1 MRSELTLR
9 ARFLLAMFAMVLLLC
24 VTFALTVHQFIEILE
39 DEMLH
44 RTLAREMQE
53 FATDFARNPQRPP
66 PSTGGLVGYVVRDGQ
81 DAHDL
86 PSGLDGMSPGLHEDV
101 QIGGR
106 TFYAARQDMSG
117 TRLYLLLDTQHVEA
131 IERGVTT
138 VAIAAGLVALAL
150 AALVATLLARAVL
163 RPVTQLANEVS
174 ALDPRR
180 RGSRLHGHFADRE
193 VGVIASAFDGYVARL
208 EQVLEREQGFTED
221 ASHELRTPLS
231 IISSSAELLLEEPEL
246 SAPGRERIQRIRRA
260 CRDMQ
265 SLIEALLFLAREG
278 GSGAQAC
285 ALDEIVRE
293 AVDTARVLV
302 AGRGVGLDVH
312 IEPVVLSASPGMA
325 ACVISNLL
333 LNAINFTEQGLIEV
347 GLTPARL
354 VVRDTG
360 AGIAPEDLSHI
371 FERRYRGAQ
380 SRGLGLGLYLVRR
393 ICERLGWHI
402 EADSAPGVGTR
413 FTITFTSGERA

>member
-1 MRSELTLR
+1 MMSRLTLR
-9 ARFLLAMFAMVLLLC
+9 ARFLLAMFAVVLLLC
-24 VTFALTVHQFIEILE
+24 VTFGFTVHQFIEILE
-39 DEMLH
+39 GEMLH
-44 RTLAREMQE
+44 RTLVREMQE
-53 FATDFARNPQRPP
+53 FATDIARNPERPP
-66 PSTGGLVGYVVRDGQ
+66 PSAGGLSGYVVRDAQ
-81 DAHDL
+81 DAAGL
-86 PSGLDGMSPGLHEDV
+86 PSALAALSAGLHEDV
-101 QIGGR
+101 RIGAG
-106 TFYAARQDMSG
+106 TYYVARQDVSG
-117 TRLYLLLDTQHVEA
+117 ARLYLLLDTRHVEA

-138 VAIAAGLVALAL
+138 VAVVAGLVALAL

-163 RPVTQLANEVS
+163 RPVTELAEEVS

-208 EQVLEREQGFTED
+208 EQVLEREQAFTED

-231 IISSSAELLLEEPEL
+231 VISSAAELLEEEPDL
-246 SAPGRERIQRIRRA
+246 SAEARERVQRIRRA
-260 CRDMQ
+260 CRDMHA
-265 SLIEALLFLAREG
+265 LIEALLYLAREG
-278 GSGAQAC
+278 SPEARPC
-285 ALDEIVRE
+285 SLDEIVCA

-302 AGRGVGLDVH
+302 EGKGVGLDVRV
-312 IEPVVLSASPGMA
+312 EPTMLTVPPGMA

-347 GLTPARL
+347 ELSTARL

-360 AGIAPEDLSHI
+360 AGIAPEDLSRI
-371 FERRYRGAQ
+371 FERRYRGSD

-393 ICERLGWHI
+393 ICERLGWRI

-413 FTITFTSGERA
+413 FTVTFHSGERA